1 MDEREAATVIEGDA
15 AATVADAA
23 KKLKAR
29 SAPKWETEA
38 RDRLKAAIRRF
49 SKPLA
54 ELVARDAN
62 EGDTRLLVTDFLCDG
77 LGFDKYA
84 DLTTEYQVKGEFAD
98 YGLRIDRE
106 LVAFIEVKRV
116 ATKLSTRHLRQV
128 EMYAVNEGVEWIIL
142 TNGSVWQVYHITG
155 GLPMAVDL
163 ALEVN
168 LLGEEPP
175 AHKVNQLFYLSRE
188 SLKKRQIDD
197 CGRPGG
203 PPRRRP
209 WPRCSSLTMSPRRS
223 ARNSGGRPV
232 IGLTRSRSSGCSAR
246 RCFVPAA
253 FKGRADAHQ
262 RETNSASLLG
272 RRRITEARAAR
283 RNGDSTAFALA

>member
-1 MDEREAATVIEGDA
+1 MNEPETTTVVAGDA
-15 AATVADAA
+15 SATVAEAA
-23 KKLKAR
+23 KKPKAR

-38 RDRLKAAIRRF
+38 RDRLRTAIRRY

-54 ELVARDAN
+54 DLVARDAN

-77 LGFDKYA
+77 WGFDKYA

-142 TNGSVWQVYHITG
+142 TNGAVWQVYHITG
-155 GLPMAVDL
+155 GLPVVIDL
-163 ALEVN
+163 ALEVD

-188 SLKKRQIDD
+188 SLKKRQIDEL
-197 CGRPGG
+197 
-203 PPRRRP
+203 
-209 WPRCSSLTMSPRRS
+209 WK
-223 ARNSGGRPV
+223 
-232 IGLTRSRSSGCSAR
+232 AR
-246 RCFVPAA
+246 RATSP
-253 FKGRADAHQ
+253 
-262 RETNSASLLG
+262 ASLAQVLVSDPVA
-272 RRRITEARAAR
+272 EAIRKELWRQTGHRVDTAEIVR
-283 RNGDSTAFALA
+283 LLSDTLLRPNGLQGPA